1 MEWDASATKKS
12 ISLSDLLEEP
22 VRQFGGVGTF
32 TIQAELIAYGDEES
46 TTVVAASP
54 MIEASFTARGI
65 EETRRDFDSQISGE
79 DQVIYINGQFN
90 VEQSYYAQVAVR
102 LDGVENPVYK
112 GLTNGELFGHAA
124 LDAMKDAG
132 LTNARVQVPTAEVQR
147 MIQKQL
153 GVTSHIISMRPDTLE
168 YYYNRGVARRLP
180 VMLCGSVSASPQ
192 NYIQDISLS
201 EDSVLVYAPNAVLD
215 TMQYA
220 YTQVVNLSMM
230 KENTVHNVAFRKM
243 KGVEYEPN
251 VVRMTAHV
259 GYYAEKTVEVPIIGL
274 NFPGDKELRT
284 FPSKAKVTFRVE
296 SGRYQSINAE
306 NFVLAITYE
315 ELLQNPTDKYR
326 LHLKSLPEGV
336 TNARISPRDV
346 DYLIELSEMDGGG
359 Q

>member
-1 MEWDASATKKS
+1 MRYGIVKVWVRIKSFLLGKKS
-12 ISLSDLLEEP
+12 HDFFVFLFFFVVSFGFWLLQTLNETFEMEISVPLKLKNVPENVHITTGLPSQVNITVRERGTTLLHFFRYSVQNAVE
-22 VRQFGGVGTF
+22 
-32 TIQAELIAYGDEES
+32 I
-46 TTVVAASP
+46 
-54 MIEASFTARGI
+54 
-65 EETRRDFDSQISGE
+65 DFDK
-79 DQVIYINGQFN
+79 Y
-90 VEQSYYAQVAVR
+90 
-102 LDGVENPVYK
+102 
-112 GLTNGELFGHAA
+112 
-124 LDAMKDAG
+124 DAG
-132 LTNARVQVPTAEVQR
+132 FTNSRVQVPTADVQR

-168 YYYNRGVARRLP
+168 YYYNRGVARILP
-180 VMLCGSVSASPQ
+180 VKICGNITASPQ
-192 NYIQDISLS
+192 NYIQAISLS
-201 EDSVLVYAPNAVLD
+201 KDSIMVYAPNTVLD

-220 YTQVVNLSMM
+220 YTQVVNLSGL
-230 KENTVHNVAFRKM
+230 KENTVHNVTFRRM

-251 VVRMTAHV
+251 VVQMTAHV

-296 SGRYQSINAE
+296 SGQYQRITAE

-336 TNARISPRDV
+336 TNARISPREV
-346 DYLIELSEMDGGG
+346 DYLIELSEMEGEN